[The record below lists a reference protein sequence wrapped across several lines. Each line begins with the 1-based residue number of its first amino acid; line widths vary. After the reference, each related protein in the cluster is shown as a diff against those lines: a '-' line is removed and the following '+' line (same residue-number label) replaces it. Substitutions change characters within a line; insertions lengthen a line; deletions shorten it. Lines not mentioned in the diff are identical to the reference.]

1 MKKFRLAYLG
11 LWLLAVPS
19 HAQNTSTGDVSVQ
32 YSPLYVLKGYTIWMN
47 GASASVDRNVTN
59 WLGFAGDLGVYRGHI
74 PESLTGETYLVGPR
88 FTDRKFGKVIPI
100 AQDLFFQALFGG
112 SHFSESTGGI
122 TGGGSQFTFALG
134 GGADIGLGPTQRFA
148 LRPQLAYVGVRSG
161 SSTTPS
167 VRISIGIVY
176 RIGHY

>member
-1 MKKFRLAYLG
+1 MHKPAWAALAFWFLTA
-11 LWLLAVPS
+11 LS
-19 HAQNTSTGDVSVQ
+19 HAQNTTGADVSVQ
-32 YSPLYVLKGYTIWMN
+32 YSPLYILKGYTIWMN
-47 GASASVDRNVTN
+47 GVSASAERNVNN
-59 WLGFAGDLGVYRGHI
+59 WLGFAGDFGVYRGHV

-88 FTDRKFGKVIPI
+88 FTDRKFGKVIPF

-122 TGGGSQFTFALG
+122 TGGGSQFTLALG
-134 GGADIGLGPTQRFA
+134 GGADIGLGRTQRFA

-161 SSTTPS
+161 GSTTPS